1 LPAPPPAKWRAR
13 WARPGAQTR
22 NASQGLFAAV
32 GAYFNAGRQNAALT
46 REVQAARAD
55 AVTMRA
61 LAQENA
67 RLKALLG
74 HHRSGIR
81 PVAGARLIGSTATST
96 RRFAVLSVGTHQ
108 GAQTASQPVRAAG
121 GLIGRVSRPGPSAR
135 AAVTDPDNV
144 VPVRR
149 ASDGLTAFVQGGANG
164 QIDIRLINT
173 GVATLP
179 QGRCLRHS
187 GSGGLYPPGIPVA
200 ATQPHRD
207 GATGHLASDPS
218 DADFVV
224 VLPAWQASAQ
234 APSKPRRRPPH
245 PCLRATTTLLR
256 PGTTMPLPKPFLARA
271 ARRPRAA
278 RLNRG
283 PSPVLAQG
291 LPWISIMLASMVTF
305 SPIVASAPVL
315 PPLGYHDPAGLAPAA
330 PTLLPVWAGLPLGL
344 STISTAASRSAA
356 GSCCGR

>member
-1 LPAPPPAKWRAR
+1 MARSPDRRPGFSRRAQYGIFTGYVIAVLGVVAGLVVLGVSLFNPDAFAFAR
-13 WARPGAQTR
+13 TAASEVARPLGQAGAQTR

-74 HHRSGIR
+74 IVDPASR
-81 PVAGARLIGSTATST
+81 PVAAARLIGSTSTST
-96 RRFAVLSVGTHQ
+96 RRFAVLSVGSMQ
-108 GAQTASQPVRAAG
+108 GVRNGQPVRAAG
-121 GLIGRVSRPGPSAR
+121 GLIGRVIETGPDTAR
-135 AAVTDPDNV
+135 VLLVTDPDNV

-173 GVATLP
+173 GVAVIRKGDVFVT
-179 QGRCLRHS
+179 S

-200 ATQPHRD
+200 VATQPHRD

-234 APSKPRRRPPH
+234 GA
-245 PCLRATTTLLR
+245 LE
-256 PGTTMPLPKPFLARA
+256 A
-271 ARRPRAA
+271 A
-278 RLNRG
+278 
-283 PSPVLAQG
+283 QK
-291 LPWISIMLASMVTF
+291 
-305 SPIVASAPVL
+305 
-315 PPLGYHDPAGLAPAA
+315 AA
-330 PTLLPVWAGLPLGL
+330 PPVPSGDDNAP
-344 STISTAASRSAA
+344 
-356 GSCCGR
+356 